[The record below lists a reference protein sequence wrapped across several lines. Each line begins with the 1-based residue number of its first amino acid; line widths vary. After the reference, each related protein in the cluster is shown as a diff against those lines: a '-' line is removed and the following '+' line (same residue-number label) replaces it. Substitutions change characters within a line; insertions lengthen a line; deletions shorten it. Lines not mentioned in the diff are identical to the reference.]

1 MKINIILFLTLLL
14 ELNMMANEAPDAKKI
29 PFKMSEHGN
38 ERIDNYYWMN
48 ERDSKDVLEYIEKEN
63 NYTKNSLSHTEAL
76 QSQIFE
82 EITGRIKADEE
93 SVPYKD
99 NGYYYYFKFI
109 EGKEYKIH
117 CRKKD
122 NLDSKEEVIYDE
134 NIMGEQF
141 EYFAL
146 GSYSVSPD
154 NKLLAYS
161 YDNVSRRQ
169 YKIQVRNIETGLD
182 LEESIE
188 NTSGRIVWANDNKH
202 FFYAKK
208 DPETLREYQV
218 WRHELGTDQSDDVLV
233 FQEDDETFNIGI
245 GKSKS
250 KKYIWII
257 SNQTVS
263 SEAYYIDSDEP
274 LSKPISVVNRQRDHE
289 YSVYHYNEHFYIL
302 SNYKATNFKLMKVK
316 VEDSQDISKW
326 EELIGHRDDTLLE
339 DVEIFNSHLVLQ
351 ERHNGLINIRMINW
365 NTEEDK
371 YLEFKESAYN
381 AWIGI
386 NLDFNSDKLRFGY
399 TSLTTPF
406 STLEYDF
413 NTGESILLKEK
424 EVLGGFD
431 KNNYETKRI
440 YIEAR
445 DGEKVPVSIV
455 HKKGIELN
463 SDNPLLLYGYGSYGI
478 TIDPVFNYSAISLL
492 DRGFVYAI
500 AHIRGGEEMGRQWYE
515 NGKLLKKKNT
525 FTDFIDCGEKLIEMK
540 YTSNE
545 KLFAMG
551 GSAGGLLMG
560 AVVNMRPDLFKGIIA
575 AVPFV
580 DVVTTMLDESI
591 PLTTGEYDEW
601 GNPNNK
607 EYYEYMLSY
616 SPYDN
621 VAELEYPNM
630 LITTGY
636 HDSQVQYW
644 EPLKWTAKLRDL
656 NQSTNSIYL
665 NVQME
670 AGHGGASGRFRRFK
684 ETAMEYAF
692 LIDLLEK

>member
-560 AVVNMRPDLFKGIIA
+560 AVVNMRHDLFKGIIA

-670 AGHGGASGRFRRFK
+670 AGHSGASGRFRRFK

>member
-692 LIDLLEK
+692 LIDLLEN

>member
-670 AGHGGASGRFRRFK
+670 AGHSGASGRFRRFK

>member
-146 GSYSVSPD
+146 GSYSVSPN

>member
-560 AVVNMRPDLFKGIIA
+560 AVVNMRHDLFKGIIA